1 MAEINN
7 KKIPKPPRELSLI
20 ETELWNRIV
29 KVLREK
35 NLIQATD
42 FMAIDV
48 VCRTY
53 RMIVDMEAELEAF
66 KASNGGSVMQVSEKT
81 GWQQAH
87 QAVFLIRDLNAD
99 LSKYLSELGMS
110 LNAITKITKEKK
122 KTEKAVADP
131 FEEFKKAHPDGD
143 AL

>member
-7 KKIPKPPRELSLI
+7 KKIPKPPRELGPI

-66 KASNGGSVMQVSEKT
+66 KASNNGSVMQVSEKT

-87 QAVFLIRDLNAD
+87 QTVFLIRDLTAD
-99 LSKYLSELGMS
+99 LSKYLGELGMS
-110 LNAITKITKEKK
+110 LHAITKITKEKK
-122 KTEKAVADP
+122 KTEQTAKSPLAEYKEANP
-131 FEEFKKAHPDGD
+131 NKD